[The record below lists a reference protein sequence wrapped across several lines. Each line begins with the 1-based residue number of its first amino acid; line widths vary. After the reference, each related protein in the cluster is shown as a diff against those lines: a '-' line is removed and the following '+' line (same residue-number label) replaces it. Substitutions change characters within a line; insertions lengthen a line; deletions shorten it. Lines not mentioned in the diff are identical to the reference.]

1 MKEKSAKETQI
12 VDTPKSLL
20 ARVALA
26 ITLLV
31 TFCTVT
37 VSQSQTS
44 SGATPHLGQIWG
56 SVQTRNMATS
66 NSSRLADVAIVI
78 RKVHGG
84 RPGRIVGY
92 SAINN
97 GSYSVDM
104 GDLPAGKYLVQ
115 VDPGGSSYMTGERL
129 VDYPGRGGSAKQN
142 WTVSTDQTAVPA
154 LE

>member
-1 MKEKSAKETQI
+1 MNEKKVKETE
-12 VDTPKSLL
+12 VMDTSRFLL

-26 ITLLV
+26 VTLFV

-37 VSQSQTS
+37 PSQSQTS
-44 SGATPHLGQIWG
+44 SGTMSHQGQVWG
-56 SVQTRNMATS
+56 SVQTGNMATS
-66 NSSRLADVAIVI
+66 NSSRLEDVAIVI

-115 VDPGGSSYMTGERL
+115 VDPGGSMYMTGERL
-129 VDYPGRGGSAKQN
+129 VDYPGRSGSVRQN
-142 WTVSTDQTAVPA
+142 WTLSTGRTALPT
-154 LE
+154 LQ